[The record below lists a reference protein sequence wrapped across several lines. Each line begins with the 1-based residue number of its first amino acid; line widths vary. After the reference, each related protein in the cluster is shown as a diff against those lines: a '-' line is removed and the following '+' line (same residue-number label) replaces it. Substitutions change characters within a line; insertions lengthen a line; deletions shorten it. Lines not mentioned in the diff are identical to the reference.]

1 MNDSARMIEVLMKY
15 LTVDPGTT
23 QSAYCGMRED
33 YSLITAAKVDND
45 KLMQLIN
52 LGGYDALVIECMEA
66 RTLNVKKL
74 KPGERPLPPQK
85 IGDET
90 YETCI
95 WIGRFMEAAI
105 RRNMVVY
112 RVGRSEE
119 RKRLIPSKKN
129 GLEPLPEPV
138 PKSVDAQI
146 RLSLIRRFAKH
157 DKVTGKGKKASP
169 DVFYGFKT
177 DMWNAFAV
185 GVVHLDKTQEGG

>member
-1 MNDSARMIEVLMKY
+1 MA
-15 LTVDPGTT
+15 
-23 QSAYCGMRED
+23 
-33 YSLITAAKVDND
+33 
-45 KLMQLIN
+45 
-52 LGGYDALVIECMEA
+52 
-66 RTLNVKKL
+66 
-74 KPGERPLPPQK
+74 
-85 IGDET
+85 
-90 YETCI
+90 
-95 WIGRFMEAAI
+95 
-105 RRNMVVY
+105 VY

-146 RLSLIRRFAKH
+146 RLSLIRRFAKR

-185 GVVHLDKTQEGG
+185 GVVHLDKTREGG